1 MSYFVDIFKLIQKF
15 IWKGKRPRTVNT
27 ILRRKNKIRGLTLLS
42 FTAYFK
48 ASIIKATCD
57 IGKRMDKYINATEET
72 TKKHTHI
79 NTANSYLTKKQRQHN
94 GVKTVSS
101 TNGARTGYHKP
112 RS

>member
-1 MSYFVDIFKLIQKF
+1 
-15 IWKGKRPRTVNT
+15 
-27 ILRRKNKIRGLTLLS
+27 
-42 FTAYFK
+42 
-48 ASIIKATCD
+48 
-57 IGKRMDKYINATEET
+57 MDKYINATEET
-72 TKKHTHI
+72 TKKYTHI